1 MLASCF
7 CISAIMAFIWPSGE
21 PTLLLSSQSP
31 GFMFWALA
39 GNAAQASAQAPA
51 RRAKVFFIEK
61 RSPVTWM

>member
-1 MLASCF
+1 
-7 CISAIMAFIWPSGE
+7 MAFIWPSGE

-51 RRAKVFFIEK
+51 RRAKVFFIEN
-61 RSPVTWM
+61 VLL